1 MPKAGSRSAEL
12 FQELVEALVDEG
24 MESGEV
30 EIDSMRYAQ
39 MELLGHGLGKEL
51 SRQVQEALAERQRDQ
66 MPERFRC
73 PWCSREYSAET
84 GCKSMT
90 SLDGEVKLS
99 EVRCFCKKCRKVFFP
114 ST

>member
-1 MPKAGSRSAEL
+1 MPKTGSRSAKL

-24 MESGEV
+24 RESGDF

-51 SRQVQEALAERQRDQ
+51 SRQVQEALAERQREQ
-66 MPERFRC
+66 MAESFRC
-73 PWCSREYSAET
+73 PRCDRECPAER
-84 GCKSMT
+84 GRKSMT

-99 EVRCFCKKCRKVFFP
+99 EVRCFCKTCRKSFFP